1 MFKLFTITAGVLLA
15 LAVGSYAKKVCTDAC
30 GESDDQ
36 SACLEKLWGRDAS
49 EDSIESVTD
58 VSLGG
63 YTEDYGDPWGFATP
77 WDNLDYNEDA
87 LSMHGPAGARCTV
100 DECRETF
107 VNHQEQCLVMTDYSG
122 VTCTTCATLPEPA
135 SALCLRFVYR
145 AGGRCTADECTLPG
159 LADLPNPSPRCQDNW
174 KGDVVA
180 HTYEDC
186 SKKQCLEMVSILQ
199 DQDECGVDSGAR
211 RLPVEEGGSGDVAN
225 DGLWSAASRWTEEK
239 SSPWFLEP
247 STSRSK
253 RASKSRKD
261 KKCSKKKSSQFCDAC
276 TVCNNK
282 ELKTTN
288 QVQDH
293 NQKHICLTEIRQ
305 AGGICTLEEAITM
318 NEDAIMED
326 TWIGMGGHA
335 LNYVDYTGCLTCADC
350 PASYFDGGQCLY
362 RLRQAGITC
371 TFEECRD
378 AIPATAVGGQCFAMT
393 DFYDVTCMDCSTLT
407 DDKSSGAVIIS
418 QEGRFDFKLSDAQ
431 PQCLYY
437 VAKFGNKGCTE
448 YECSKMSPDAQDQCR
463 AMLVDEGKSKKGKGK
478 NTKSSKSSETFKS
491 KKGKKGEASRL
502 IMTQSA
508 TSKARAETG
517 AGVAAVVAMMGLVA
531 LVAAKTLRGDA
542 ATSATEATNLLS
554 NEHAVATELEAN
566 VLGLGLVYV

>member
-1 MFKLFTITAGVLLA
+1 M
-15 LAVGSYAKKVCTDAC
+15 
-30 GESDDQ
+30 
-36 SACLEKLWGRDAS
+36 
-49 EDSIESVTD
+49 
-58 VSLGG
+58 
-63 YTEDYGDPWGFATP
+63 
-77 WDNLDYNEDA
+77 
-87 LSMHGPAGARCTV
+87 
-100 DECRETF
+100 
-107 VNHQEQCLVMTDYSG
+107 
-122 VTCTTCATLPEPA
+122 
-135 SALCLRFVYR
+135 
-145 AGGRCTADECTLPG
+145 
-159 LADLPNPSPRCQDNW
+159 
-174 KGDVVA
+174 
-180 HTYEDC
+180 
-186 SKKQCLEMVSILQ
+186 
-199 DQDECGVDSGAR
+199 
-211 RLPVEEGGSGDVAN
+211 
-225 DGLWSAASRWTEEK
+225 
-239 SSPWFLEP
+239 
-247 STSRSK
+247 
-253 RASKSRKD
+253 
-261 KKCSKKKSSQFCDAC
+261 
-276 TVCNNK
+276 CNNK

-362 RLRQAGITC
+362 RLKQAGITC